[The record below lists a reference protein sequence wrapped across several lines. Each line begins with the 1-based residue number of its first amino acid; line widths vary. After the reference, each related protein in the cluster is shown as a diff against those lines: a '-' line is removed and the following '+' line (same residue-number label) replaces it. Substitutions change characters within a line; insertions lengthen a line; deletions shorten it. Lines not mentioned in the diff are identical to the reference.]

1 MTLKATV
8 ESLDGLSEELAGEYK
23 QIEGGGYRLAA
34 LEGYESAD
42 DVRGLKTALAKER
55 ENVRTAVQQAKES
68 GAKLG
73 EVDLDKYNALLEQ
86 DSQRAEQ
93 EARKAG
99 EWDKLKQQ
107 MTDAQHKALGEKDV
121 VANKYKTALERNLI
135 DKEAALV
142 CAELDGNAAL
152 LLPHIRAMV
161 QVTEV
166 GDDFV
171 TRVVDAAGTPRINGE
186 GAFLGLKDLVSEMR
200 DQETYQG
207 AFKGSKQSGGG
218 TPPGGAA
225 GDAGGDKGG
234 TPDVSNL
241 KRGSMDAT
249 AKAQFISEHGLDKFM
264 SIPA

>member
-8 ESLDGLSEELAGEYK
+8 ENLDGLSEELAGEYV
-23 QIEGGGYRLAA
+23 QVDSGGYRLKV
-34 LEGYESAD
+34 LEGFESQD

-55 ENVRTAVQQAKES
+55 ENVRTATAAAKDS
-68 GAKLG
+68 TDKLG
-73 EVDLDKYNALLEQ
+73 QVDLDKYNALLEQ
-86 DSQRAEQ
+86 DANRAEA

-107 MTDAQHKALGEKDV
+107 MTDAQHKALAEKDTV
-121 VANKYKTALERNLI
+121 TNKYKSALERNLI

-142 CAELDGNAAL
+142 CQALDGNAAL
-152 LLPHIRAMV
+152 LLPHIRAQV

-166 GDDFV
+166 GDEFV

-186 GAFLGLKDLVSEMR
+186 GAFLGLKDLVGEMR

-225 GDAGGDKGG
+225 DSGGDKGG

-241 KRGSMDAT
+241 KRSAMDAT
-249 AKAQFISEHGLDKFM
+249 AKAGFITEHGLDAFM